1 MHSSRAK
8 EISNAFSVLF
18 YETSNFLWFSISL
31 FSYKTFTQTYF
42 TDKDGEAEEQAH
54 DGGDMV
60 VRVQAVL
67 SEFSRRQ
74 RRQLRLAAQEE
85 PLPHAEIK
93 QQSSRLQVV
102 ESFVLVFNF

>member
-1 MHSSRAK
+1 M
-8 EISNAFSVLF
+8 LF
-18 YETSNFLWFSISL
+18 YETSSFLWFSTLL
-31 FSYKTFTQTYF
+31 FSYKTFTDLIF
-42 TDKDGEAEEQAH
+42 TDKNGEAEEQAH

-67 SEFSRRQ
+67 SKFSRRQ

-93 QQSSRLQVV
+93 QQSSRVQVV
-102 ESFVLVFNF
+102 ES

>member
-1 MHSSRAK
+1 MFPPYFFYQTLIFLH
-8 EISNAFSVLF
+8 FSTL
-18 YETSNFLWFSISL
+18 LRC
-31 FSYKTFTQTYF
+31 YKTFTQTYF
-42 TDKDGEAEEQAH
+42 TDKNGEAEEQAH
-54 DGGDMV
+54 DGGDVV

-93 QQSSRLQVV
+93 QQSSRVQVV
-102 ESFVLVFNF
+102 ESFVLVFNI

>member
-1 MHSSRAK
+1 MFPPYFFYQTF
-8 EISNAFSVLF
+8 IFLQFSTL
-18 YETSNFLWFSISL
+18 LCC
-31 FSYKTFTQTYF
+31 YKTFTQTYF
-42 TDKDGEAEEQAH
+42 TDKNGEAEEQAH
-54 DGGDMV
+54 DGGHMV

-85 PLPHAEIK
+85 PLPHAEIR

-102 ESFVLVFNF
+102 EYCISY